1 MDSSTF
7 VLLSGCVTYG
17 IPLALAVRE
26 LLNLR
31 TTPAGRDGPPPPP
44 VIRPT
49 LRPLPDCLMPPPTV
63 RRPGRVL
70 EDA

>member
-1 MDSSTF
+1 MDPSTY

-31 TTPAGRDGPPPPP
+31 TTPPGLDGPPPPP
-44 VIRPT
+44 AIRPPP
-49 LRPLPDCLMPPPTV
+49 RPLPDCLLPKPTV
-63 RRPGRVL
+63 RRPDRVL